1 MPYTATAVLDKPATM
16 PDARM
21 LARIAIAANDLFD
34 DRAGAC
40 EVTQFASAES
50 HARYLALLRSAT
62 AWSCPDAGYVVASA
76 SGPDA
81 DTGARVAAEILHQAC
96 ELAGL
101 FDGGRQYDARIG
113 THERDGIA
121 VLRFA

>member
-1 MPYTATAVLDKPATM
+1 MPYTATAVLDRTATL

-50 HARYLALLRSAT
+50 HARYLALLRSAS
-62 AWSCPDAGYVVASA
+62 AWSCPDAGHDARSA
-76 SGPDA
+76 GPDVH
-81 DTGARVAAEILHQAC
+81 GPGPRVRRLAA
-96 ELAGL
+96 
-101 FDGGRQYDARIG
+101 
-113 THERDGIA
+113 
-121 VLRFA
+121 